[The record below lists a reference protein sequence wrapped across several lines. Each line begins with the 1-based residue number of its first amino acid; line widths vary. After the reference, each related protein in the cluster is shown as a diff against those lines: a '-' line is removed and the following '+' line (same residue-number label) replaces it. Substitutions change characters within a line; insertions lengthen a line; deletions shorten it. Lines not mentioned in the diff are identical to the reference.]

1 MPLYGKLLKGNSGVR
16 QKVVMK
22 KSLLFLILTLFIAG
36 MAIESAEAQPKRKKR
51 RPSSRRGKAMPKRSK
66 YFSFG
71 GGIGYNNYFGDL
83 SPASGIGSSSF
94 NGVNLYFGAVG
105 EYRFHPNF
113 SARAGLAYTML
124 SASDASADPAGD
136 ASTAG
141 RYARNLHFRN
151 NMIEFS
157 SMITANIF
165 PVNRGYL
172 KRAKVNPFVFLGLN
186 VFTNNPQARAFGK
199 GNTGDWI
206 NLRELKTEGQ
216 GTTNG
221 PQAYSGLQVGIPF
234 GVGVKF
240 AITRKIDI
248 SFELGYRFT
257 FTNYLDDVGVSYL
270 TEAEMRGSNP
280 TTVRMSNR
288 SAELVD
294 NFGKARTY
302 NGVPITNVLGD
313 PSKFKTISL
322 SDGSSFT
329 YQVGTEAGRMPRGGP
344 SPDYWLTT
352 AVHLHYIIGSS
363 KGGPRRR

>member
-1 MPLYGKLLKGNSGVR
+1 
-16 QKVVMK
+16 MK
-22 KSLLFLILTLFIAG
+22 KSLMFLILTLFIAG
-36 MAIESAEAQPKRKKR
+36 MAIESADAQPKRKKR
-51 RPSSRRGKAMPKRSK
+51 RKASSRRGMPKRSK

-94 NGVNLYFGAVG
+94 NGVNLYVGAVG

-124 SASDASADPAGD
+124 SASDASADP
-136 ASTAG
+136 TADVNSFG
-141 RYARNLHFRN
+141 RYGRNLHFRN

-172 KRAKVNPFVFLGLN
+172 KRAKINPYVMLGLN
-186 VFTNNPQARAFGK
+186 VFTNNPQARAYGK
-199 GNTGDWI
+199 GSSGDWVS
-206 NLRELKTEGQ
+206 LRDLKTEGQ
-216 GTTNG
+216 GTSTG
-221 PQAYSGLQVGIPF
+221 PEAYSGLQFGIPF

-257 FTNYLDDVGVSYL
+257 FSNYLDDVGSSYL
-270 TEAEMRGSNP
+270 TEAQMRSANP

-288 SAELVD
+288 SGELVD
-294 NFGKARTY
+294 NFGNARTY
-302 NGVPITNVLGD
+302 GGIPISTLISAGT
-313 PSKFKTISL
+313 PLFKTITL
-322 SDGSSFT
+322 SDGTPFT
-329 YQVGTEAGRMPRGGP
+329 YLVGTEAGKSPRGGP

>member
-1 MPLYGKLLKGNSGVR
+1 
-16 QKVVMK
+16 MK
-22 KSLLFLILTLFIAG
+22 KSLLFLILTLFVAG
-36 MAIESAEAQPKRKKR
+36 LAIESAEAQPRRKKR
-51 RPSSRRGKAMPKRSK
+51 RRTSGRGMPKRSK
-66 YFSFG
+66 YFSLG

-83 SPASGIGSSSF
+83 SPSSGIGSSSF

-113 SARAGLAYTML
+113 SVRSGLAYTSI
-124 SASDASADPAGD
+124 SASDASADAAGNED
-136 ASTAG
+136 TKG

-172 KRAKVNPFVFLGLN
+172 KRAKINPYVFLGIN
-186 VFTNNPQARAFGK
+186 VFTNNPQAKAYGK
-199 GNTGDWI
+199 GDAGDWI
-206 NLRELKTEGQ
+206 NLRDLKTEGQ

-221 PQAYSGLQVGIPF
+221 PEAYSGLQVGIPF

-240 AITRKIDI
+240 AITRKIDL
-248 SFELGYRFT
+248 SFELGYRFS
-257 FTNYLDDVGVSYL
+257 FSNYLDDVGTTYL
-270 TEAEMRGSNP
+270 SEAQMRSANP
-280 TTVRMSNR
+280 LTVRMSNR
-288 SAELVD
+288 SGEILD
-294 NFGKARTY
+294 NFGDARTY
-302 NGVPITNVLGD
+302 NGVPISNILAGGTPFTN
-313 PSKFKTISL
+313 SFKTITL

-329 YQVGTEAGRMPRGGP
+329 YLVGTQAGGAPRGGP

>member
-1 MPLYGKLLKGNSGVR
+1 
-16 QKVVMK
+16 MK
-22 KSLLFLILTLFIAG
+22 KSLLFLILTLFVAG

-51 RPSSRRGKAMPKRSK
+51 RKSAGRGMPKRSK

-71 GGIGYNNYFGDL
+71 GGVGYNNYFGDL
-83 SPASGIGSSSF
+83 SPANGIGSSSF

-113 SARAGLAYTML
+113 SARAGLAYTMI
-124 SASDASADPAGD
+124 SASDASADPSGD
-136 ASTAG
+136 ASTKG
-141 RYARNLHFRN
+141 RYSRNLHFRN

-172 KRAKVNPFVFLGLN
+172 KRAKVNPYVFMGLN
-186 VFTNNPQARAFGK
+186 VFTNNPQARAYGK
-199 GNTGDWI
+199 GDAGDWI

-216 GTTNG
+216 GTSTG
-221 PQAYSGLQVGIPF
+221 PQAYPGIQLGIPF
-234 GVGVKF
+234 GLGVKF

-257 FTNYLDDVGVSYL
+257 FSNYLDDVGSSYL
-270 TEAEMRGSNP
+270 SEAEMRAANP

-288 SAELVD
+288 SGELID

-302 NGVPITNVLGD
+302 KGAPIVNVIGD
-313 PSKFKTISL
+313 PSKFRTIS
-322 SDGSSFT
+322 
-329 YQVGTEAGRMPRGGP
+329 
-344 SPDYWLTT
+344 
-352 AVHLHYIIGSS
+352 
-363 KGGPRRR
+363 